1 MVLAMVGYKRPVIQ
15 RVVGDLGRLAQYYR
29 SGGDIRGPGKLGLEH
44 RARLDQGLALI
55 VEGDRIAWRIA
66 GGSSQGDLLSI
77 SQPFP
82 F

>member
-1 MVLAMVGYKRPVIQ
+1 
-15 RVVGDLGRLAQYYR
+15 
-29 SGGDIRGPGKLGLEH
+29 LEH